1 MVPQMAATHKSNGQ
15 RAAPQKQ
22 QQTRVD
28 RQHADGGPAPQSLLS
43 DPNAASPANSEA
55 AKLYAD
61 NR

>member
-1 MVPQMAATHKSNGQ
+1 MATQLSHATGSMLK
-15 RAAPQKQ
+15 
-22 QQTRVD
+22 V
-28 RQHADGGPAPQSLLS
+28 GPAPQSLLS